1 MELGLDLRAAI
12 THFCLNQATRAN
24 KGRSAARKDAL
35 PDEVFLR
42 LKGALFFGPGFKV
55 TRNKLLFRDNLQE
68 LLAAAVPGVLESLLP
83 IASQFCISLI
93 CLAQSSC
100 LIPPPTALL
109 QAFTQYSDN
118 LGLTAHLQ
126 PNTLQTTASLKFAS
140 FDYLCRSA
148 MPHGTPCSC
157 DTSISLAYC
166 TCRGQASGAY
176 LQALAHPLSHRAG
189 QEHPL

>member
-1 MELGLDLRAAI
+1 MELGLDLHAAI

-68 LLAAAVPGVLESLLP
+68 LLAAAVPGVLEPLLP
-83 IASQFCISLI
+83 IASQVCISLI

-100 LIPPPTALL
+100 LITPPNCP
-109 QAFTQYSDN
+109 S
-118 LGLTAHLQ
+118 
-126 PNTLQTTASLKFAS
+126 ASVYTVL
-140 FDYLCRSA
+140 
-148 MPHGTPCSC
+148 
-157 DTSISLAYC
+157 
-166 TCRGQASGAY
+166 
-176 LQALAHPLSHRAG
+176 
-189 QEHPL
+189 